1 MDWLDMLFCT
11 ILCIAS
17 IRLTWAFISHHAR
30 GSSHLSLL
38 TRLATSQLVTESSPL
53 ISGLSSSYMD
63 HISVDLMHK
72 FWKIDLKT
80 KRSMGK
86 LLDLYEAAKVDAS
99 TFHGVLGEQ

>member
-1 MDWLDMLFCT
+1 
-11 ILCIAS
+11 
-17 IRLTWAFISHHAR
+17 
-30 GSSHLSLL
+30 
-38 TRLATSQLVTESSPL
+38 
-53 ISGLSSSYMD
+53 MD